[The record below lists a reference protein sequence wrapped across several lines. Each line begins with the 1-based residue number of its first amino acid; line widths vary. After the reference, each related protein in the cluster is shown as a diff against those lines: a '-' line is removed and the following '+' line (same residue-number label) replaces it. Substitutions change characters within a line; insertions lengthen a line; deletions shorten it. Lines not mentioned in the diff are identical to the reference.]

1 MDFAINAKPSQ
12 VYVPEDKTTFS
23 YKIWSL
29 CVSAP
34 FEYFVLVLIT
44 INTVILM
51 MKVGICCIL
60 FFKIKIHFKKLLLL
74 FSGII
79 NKNQ

>member
-23 YKIWSL
+23 YKIWAL

-44 INTVILM
+44 LNTVILM
-51 MKVGICCIL
+51 MKVSFMIN
-60 FFKIKIHFKKLLLL
+60 LL
-74 FSGII
+74 
-79 NKNQ
+79 